1 MLIQKAKLPWMTA
14 HYGNKVIAISKLSCY
29 VIGADNYSQILFH
42 NIGKLDFAVSEI
54 EWCTSGF
61 VCCLTKQVARQLT
74 IGIKIC
80 LVLENLCVFCSCGV
94 CATDQFESYH
104 GGIYSEYIAEPG
116 VRMCLVSMQVIGWF
130 SVPCLFRNWQ
140 NCAVCWPLYLFDS
153 ITNNLVTSLCFCALS
168 LYCPKM
174 FCRPFGYCIVTAQQ

>member
-1 MLIQKAKLPWMTA
+1 M
-14 HYGNKVIAISKLSCY
+14 IAISKLLCY

-61 VCCLTKQVARQLT
+61 VHCLTDQVARQLT
-74 IGIKIC
+74 VGIKIS

-104 GGIYSEYIAEPG
+104 GGIYSEYIADPG
-116 VRMCLVSMQVIGWF
+116 VRILFM
-130 SVPCLFRNWQ
+130 SVC
-140 NCAVCWPLYLFDS
+140 
-153 ITNNLVTSLCFCALS
+153 
-168 LYCPKM
+168 K
-174 FCRPFGYCIVTAQQ
+174 